1 MANYPITP
9 SFICKICLLCLLA
22 LITELRERKFGYHI
36 CYAISST
43 LENYK
48 REMIKQDGFE
58 EFLDI
63 IIIILNFSSSAS
75 CQGQGISFYPKY
87 FCQDVWFECTHLLL
101 ISVLIMSQL
110 RDLSSLYNKIAFLP
124 IHKKK
129 QKEHGY
135 KYSFQMGIYF
145 EEKNYKCNN
154 YLKCIQFSTVMFRP
168 RETWPLLV

>member
-1 MANYPITP
+1 MPVMENCPITP

-75 CQGQGISFYPKY
+75 CQGQGFSFYPKY

-110 RDLSSLYNKIAFLP
+110 RDLSSLCNKIAFLP
-124 IHKKK
+124 IHRNRNRK

-135 KYSFQMGIYF
+135 KLYS
-145 EEKNYKCNN
+145 
-154 YLKCIQFSTVMFRP
+154 
-168 RETWPLLV
+168 